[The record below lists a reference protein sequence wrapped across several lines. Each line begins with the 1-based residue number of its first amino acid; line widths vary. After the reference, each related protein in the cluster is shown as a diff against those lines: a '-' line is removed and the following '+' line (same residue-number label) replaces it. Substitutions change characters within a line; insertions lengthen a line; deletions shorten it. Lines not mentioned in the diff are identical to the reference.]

1 MATREENVISK
12 DLFQPAHVDLSKS
25 EKISKPSLSFWKDAW
40 LRVRKNKAAVVSLFV
55 TVIIIIMALIGP
67 LLTPYAYDT
76 QNTKNSNLPPRIQGL
91 ENVHWIPFDGTSKNR
106 FGATLHPYE
115 TKHVKE
121 YYWFGTDNLGR
132 DQFARV
138 WKGTQVSLLI
148 AVLAALI
155 DMIIGVTYGAVS
167 GYIGGKVDSIMQR
180 IVEVLV
186 GIPNLVVVVLMILV
200 LKPGI
205 IPIILALSITSW
217 TSMARVVRAQ
227 VLKYKNQEFVLASKT
242 LGASDFSI
250 IFKHMIPNMMGIII
264 INTMFSIPNAIFFE
278 AFLSFIGLGLQEP
291 NASLGTLIN
300 DGFKSMLAFPY
311 QMVIPAIMISIIMI
325 AFNLIADGLRD
336 ALDPKMRD

>member
-1 MATREENVISK
+1 MINNEIKISK
-12 DLFQPAHVDLSKS
+12 EMFEPAHVDAAKS
-25 EKISKPSLSFWKDAW
+25 EKIAKPSLNFWQDSW
-40 LRVRKNKAAVVSLFV
+40 LRVRKNKGAVFSLFV
-55 TVIIIIMALIGP
+55 VVILFIMAFLGP
-67 LLTPYAYDT
+67 IITPYAFDT
-76 QNTKNSNLPPRIQGL
+76 QTTKNANLPPKIQGL
-91 ENVHWIPFDGTSKNR
+91 ENVSWLPFDGT
-106 FGATLHPYE
+106 L
-115 TKHVKE
+115 TKRDGTVVHSYDIRNVKE

-132 DQFARV
+132 DIFSRI

-148 AVLAALI
+148 AFIAALS
-155 DMIIGVTYGAVS
+155 DMVIGVTYGAIS
-167 GYIGGKVDSIMQR
+167 GYVGGRVDSVLQR
-180 IVEVLV
+180 ILEILV
-186 GIPNLVVVVLMILV
+186 GIPNLIIVVLMILV

-205 IPIILALSITSW
+205 IPIIIAISITGW
-217 TSMARVVRAQ
+217 ISMARVVRAQ
-227 VLKYKNQEFVLASKT
+227 VLKLKNQEFVLAAKT

-250 IFKHMIPNMMGIII
+250 IFKHMIPNMFGIII

-311 QMVIPAIMISIIMI
+311 QMIIPAIMISLIMV